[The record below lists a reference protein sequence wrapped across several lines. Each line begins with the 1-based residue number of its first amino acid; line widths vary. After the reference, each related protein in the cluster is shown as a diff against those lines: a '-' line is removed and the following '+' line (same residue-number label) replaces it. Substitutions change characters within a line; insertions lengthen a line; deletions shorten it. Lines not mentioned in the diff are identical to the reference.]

1 MNYIL
6 INEQLA
12 IDLGIISE
20 NHFYRKGDGKVIFKS
35 DILTIW
41 EQNNNQKL
49 EENQYE
55 IVDTN
60 NALKQIEKW
69 TQ

>member
-1 MNYIL
+1 MNYII

-20 NHFYRKGDGKVIFKS
+20 NHFYRKGDEKVIFKG
-35 DILTIW
+35 DILIIW

-55 IVDTN
+55 ILNTN

>member
-1 MNYIL
+1 MNYII

-20 NHFYRKGDGKVIFKS
+20 SHFYRKGEEKVIFKG

-41 EQNNNQKL
+41 EQNENKKL

-55 IVDTN
+55 IIDTN

>member
-1 MNYIL
+1 MNYII

-20 NHFYRKGDGKVIFKS
+20 NHFYRKGDEKVIFKG

-41 EQNNNQKL
+41 EQNNKKL

-55 IVDTN
+55 IIDTN

>member
-20 NHFYRKGDGKVIFKS
+20 NHFYRTGDEKVIFKS

-41 EQNNNQKL
+41 GQNNNKL

-55 IVDTN
+55 IIDTN